1 MILPKS
7 KYFHYQ
13 NFPVSDG
20 NIIKD
25 LTIAY
30 QTWGKLNSK
39 KDNVILICHGY
50 INHHFLDL

>member
-30 QTWGKLNSK
+30 QTWVKLNSK

-50 INHHFLDL
+50 INHHFPDL